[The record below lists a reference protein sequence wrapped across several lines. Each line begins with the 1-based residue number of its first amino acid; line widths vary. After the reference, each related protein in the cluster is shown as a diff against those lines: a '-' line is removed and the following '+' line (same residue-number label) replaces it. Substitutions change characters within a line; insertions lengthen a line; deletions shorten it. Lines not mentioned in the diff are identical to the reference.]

1 MAKKQ
6 LIQNSISA
14 VMQMAFPSAL
24 ADDSTLRAV
33 FSLEVRDGVALNL
46 WGGGIYQGREF
57 VGSFSGLMGFNH
69 NVIGEKKAAVETLL
83 ADLQV
88 ALEDYGVPNPA
99 DMEAPEEPEPENP
112 AAQEGGE

>member
-57 VGSFSGLMGFNH
+57 VGPFSGLVGFNH
-69 NVIGEKKAAVETLL
+69 NIVGEKKEAVEALL

-99 DMEAPEEPEPENP
+99 ALEAPEEPEPETP
-112 AAQEGGE
+112 AQEGGE